1 MSGPVLALSSAVF
14 WAVSVI
20 LFRRIGD
27 RLAPTTLNFYKCATA
42 LLLIVPTA
50 LIWHGNATL
59 SGQTNKLMVMALS
72 GFIGIGIADTLF
84 LSALKRLGAT
94 RASAIESL
102 FSPAVVLLSV
112 LFLGEVMTLPQ
123 TLGMLLVVGGVVL
136 VNLRGYGDQA
146 IDSGHQ
152 RSGYL
157 FALAAVITSASGIVM
172 LKPMI
177 GTEPALWVVM
187 VRLFGGLIA
196 VTLTIVISRQLSVRA
211 LAIGRNAPW
220 ATLLAASAA
229 GAWLST
235 LMFVMAMSRM
245 DVDVASVLN
254 ETAVIFVV
262 LMAWWWLREPMNV
275 KRVAG
280 VLTAFSGVVLVLL

>member
-1 MSGPVLALSSAVF
+1 MLALLSAVF
-14 WAVSVI
+14 WALSVI

-59 SGQTNKLMVMALS
+59 SGQANHLILMAVS
-72 GFIGIGIADTLF
+72 GFVGIGIADTLF

-112 LFLGEVMTLPQ
+112 LFLGEVMTLGQ

-136 VNLRGYGDQA
+136 VNLRARGDRVT
-146 IDSGHQ
+146 DPNHQ
-152 RSGYL
+152 RSGYM

-172 LKPMI
+172 LKPLI

-187 VRLFGGLIA
+187 VRLLGGLLA
-196 VTLTIVISRQLSVRA
+196 VWLTIVISRQLSLRD
-211 LAIGRNAPW
+211 LAIGREAPW
-220 ATLLAASAA
+220 LTLLAASAA

-262 LMAWWWLREPMNV
+262 LMAWWWLHEPLNL
-275 KRVAG
+275 KRIIG
-280 VLTAFSGVVLVLL
+280 VLAAFSGVVLVLL

>member
-1 MSGPVLALSSAVF
+1 MSGPLLALLSAVF

-50 LIWHGNATL
+50 LIWHGDAML
-59 SGQTNKLMVMALS
+59 SGHVNGLLWMALS
-72 GFIGIGIADTLF
+72 GFVGIGIADTFF

-102 FSPAVVLLSV
+102 FSPAVVLLSA
-112 LFLGEVMTLPQ
+112 LFLGEIMTLSQ

-136 VNLRGYGDQA
+136 VNLRGRGDQM
-146 IDSGHQ
+146 IDPQHQ

-172 LKPMI
+172 LKPLI

-187 VRLFGGLIA
+187 VRLFGGLVA
-196 VTLTIVISRQLSVRA
+196 VWLTISLSRQLSLRA
-211 LAIGRNAPW
+211 LAIGRRAPW
-220 ATLLAASAA
+220 LTLIAASAA

-245 DVDVASVLN
+245 DVDIASVLN

-262 LMAWWWLREPMNV
+262 LMAWWWLRESLSL
-275 KRVAG
+275 KRIAG
-280 VLTAFSGVVLVLL
+280 VAMAFSGVALVLL